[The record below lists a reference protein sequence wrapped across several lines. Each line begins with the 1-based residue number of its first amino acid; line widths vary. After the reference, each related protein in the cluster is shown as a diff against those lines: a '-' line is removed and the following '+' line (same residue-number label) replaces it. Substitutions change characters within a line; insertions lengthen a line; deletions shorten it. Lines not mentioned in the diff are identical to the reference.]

1 VNRAVDFVVVG
12 AGIAGTS
19 AAYELAA
26 HGSVKVFEMEATPG
40 HHSTGRSAALYTE
53 CDGLPP
59 LRRLAMAS
67 RPFLTN
73 PPAGFAAV
81 PVMHQRG
88 VLFVARHDR
97 ATKLDRFFE
106 EQKVLVPSI
115 SRLEVAEAAERCSV
129 LRPDRLAGGVL
140 EPEAHDIDVHALH
153 QGFIGGLRSR
163 GGTIATSTP
172 VIGLE
177 KVGGSWRV
185 TTPSDTIEAGI
196 VVNAAG
202 AWCDVVARMAGVR
215 PVGLQPKR
223 RTAFTFPAPGGHD
236 HQRWPMVVDVDE
248 TFYFRPE
255 GPNLL
260 ASPEDQTPVDP
271 QDIRHEELDV
281 AVAIDRIQDVTTM
294 QIRHVQ
300 AAWAGLRSF
309 VADNVPV
316 VGFDDE
322 AAGFFWLAGQG
333 GYGIM
338 TSPAMSRLTAALITS
353 NEMPADIAAHGITEH
368 ELAPGRLRQT

>member
-1 VNRAVDFVVVG
+1 MSAAVDFVVIG

-19 AAYELAA
+19 AAYELAG
-26 HGSVKVFEMEATPG
+26 HGSVRVFEMEATAG

-67 RPFLTN
+67 RGFLAD
-73 PPAGFAAV
+73 PPADFSPV
-81 PVMHQRG
+81 PVMHPRG
-88 VLFVARHDR
+88 VLFVARQDR
-97 ATKLDRFFE
+97 VAKLDGFFE

-115 SRLEVAEAAERCSV
+115 SRLQVSEAATRCPV

-153 QGFIGGLRSR
+153 QGFIAGLRRR
-163 GGTIATSTP
+163 GGTITTSSP

-177 KVGGSWRV
+177 RAGSGWRV
-185 TTPSDTIEAGI
+185 TTASETVEAGI

-215 PVGLQPKR
+215 PIGLQPKR

-260 ASPEDQTPVDP
+260 ASPEDQTPVEP
-271 QDIRHEELDV
+271 QDIRHEEIDV
-281 AVAIDRIQDVTTM
+281 AMAIDRIQDVTTM
-294 QIRHVQ
+294 QIRHVKT
-300 AAWAGLRSF
+300 AWAGLRSF

-316 VGFDDE
+316 VGFDNE

-338 TSPAMSRLTAALITS
+338 TSPAMSRLTAGLITS
-353 NEMPADIAAHGITEH
+353 DSIPADIAAHGISRQ
-368 ELAPGRLRQT
+368 ELEPGRLRRM